1 MTRLGVKP
9 LGRALGAAAGG
20 AFARAARGA
29 FVAAALLLS
38 SGCFPYTSGFRGLP
52 ESSPAA
58 HVPWTPPP
66 RAAAPAPKH
75 ADTAVPGDLA
85 ARLARLRLEDV
96 VDIALRNNSATQAAW
111 ARARAA
117 AAAYGVKRNAY
128 LPTASADASV
138 TRAKTV
144 QTQIRVTTLQTVYVP
159 AVRLTYLLFD
169 FGGRSGDAA
178 SAREELFAAD
188 WTHNATIQAVVLQAE
203 QGYFGYLAQKSLL
216 RAQQTSLD
224 EAETNLSAAE
234 ERHRVGLATIADVL
248 QARTAR
254 SQARLGVEQTQGDL
268 MTTRGALATA
278 MGLPADVPYDIEA
291 PPDSLPVMGLA
302 DSVSTLIDQAL
313 RARPDLAAS
322 WASARAARAR
332 VSVERAKGLPEIN
345 MAGSATRT
353 FIGPGSLGRDG
364 YSGTVS
370 LDVPLVPF
378 FTHHDDVRQ
387 AKAEAEAAEAEAKTM
402 SQQVVFQVFSSYHSL
417 GTATQR
423 VRTTRDL
430 LESARAAEEVA
441 LGRYRAGAGSALD
454 LLSAQS
460 ALAGA
465 RAQEIDARFGWYT
478 ALAQLA
484 RDVGVLGTRG
494 ETPFHLAPDTTGTGQ

>member
-1 MTRLGVKP
+1 V
-9 LGRALGAAAGG
+9 RAPAVAVPRASLVAVP
-20 AFARAARGA
+20 RAAL
-29 FVAAALLLS
+29 AAALLLS

-52 ESSPAA
+52 ETSPAA
-58 HVPWTPPP
+58 HTPWTPPP
-66 RAAAPAPKH
+66 KAAPPAP
-75 ADTAVPGDLA
+75 AQSAATPPSDLA
-85 ARLARLRLEDV
+85 ARLAKLRLEDV
-96 VDIALRNNSATQAAW
+96 VDIALRNNSATRAAW

-128 LPTASADASV
+128 LPSADVNASV
-138 TRAKTV
+138 TRAQTV
-144 QTQIRVTTLQTVYVP
+144 DTRVRETSLRTVYVP
-159 AVRLTYLLFD
+159 AARLTYLLFD
-169 FGGRSGDAA
+169 FGGRSGEAA
-178 SAREELFAAD
+178 GAREDLFAAD
-188 WTHNATIQAVVLQAE
+188 WTHNATIQAVVLEAE
-203 QGYFGYLAQKSLL
+203 QGYFHYVAAKSLL
-216 RAQQTSLD
+216 RAQQTSLE

-254 SQARLGVEQTQGDL
+254 SQARLAFEQTQGDL

-291 PPDSLPVMGLA
+291 PSDSLPVMGLA

-332 VSVERAKGLPEIN
+332 VGVERAKGLPEIN
-345 MAGSATRT
+345 LAGSATRT
-353 FIGPGSLGRDG
+353 YIDTGSRGSDG
-364 YSGTVS
+364 YTGTVS
-370 LDVPLVPF
+370 LDIPLVPF
-378 FTHHDDVRQ
+378 LTHNDDVRQ
-387 AKAEAEAAEAEAKTM
+387 VKAEAEAAEAEARTM

-460 ALAGA
+460 ALADA
-465 RAQEIDARFGWYT
+465 RAEEIDARFGWYS

-484 RDVGVLGTRG
+484 HDVGVLGTRG
-494 ETPFHLAPDTTGTGQ
+494 ETPFRLEPDTTGMGR